1 MRVTFTQSS
10 NEGVFRGWIL
20 LRIEANDICTQIW
33 TSSTFNP
40 YKELYIWLGQIR
52 DSQLPAKMIIDEE
65 GHGVEFIAEYLS
77 DLFVQF
83 RIEPWMCGNDTT
95 TCLKIA
101 TERCE
106 LIKAFHDGVIKFLK
120 DEYQPSQWSYI
131 DDLSNT
137 NWGSLLKP
145 SNISGENWRIR
156 LAMYWG
162 GRGNVPETGRE
173 TVWNQLTLEQQ
184 WLVIL
189 HDVMLWTTQLTA
201 NGQITEAYALVSFY
215 KNLPIDLALGEFD
228 ASWYEKRRIELNKKY
243 GLCEYSIERRT
254 PKNCRSSAKARLKT
268 LKLGQLVDGT
278 IRGIK
283 PYGVFVDIGGY
294 YALLHINAI
303 SQLAI
308 NHPEE
313 VFQVDDWIRAM
324 IVWID
329 VEKGRVSLSTS
340 DLETEPGDMLRDPL
354 GVYEKAEEMADKY
367 YQNVLSKLKAE

>member
-1 MRVTFTQSS
+1 MRVIFTQSS

-33 TSSTFNP
+33 TSSTFDP

-65 GHGVEFIAEYLS
+65 GHGVELIAEYLS
-77 DLFVQF
+77 DLLVQF
-83 RIEPWMCGNDTT
+83 RIEPWMCSNDTIT
-95 TCLKIA
+95 RLDIT

-120 DEYQPSQWSYI
+120 DEYQPLQWSSI

-137 NWGSLLKP
+137 NWESLLKP
-145 SNISGENWRIR
+145 SNISGENWRTR

-162 GRGNVPETGRE
+162 GRGRVPETGRE

-201 NGQITEAYALVSFY
+201 NGQIKEAYALVSFY

-228 ASWYEKRRIELNKKY
+228 PSWYEKRRIELNKKY
-243 GLCEYSIERRT
+243 GLRERCIERRT
-254 PKNCRSSAKARLKT
+254 PKHRRSSAKARLKT
-268 LKLGQLVDGT
+268 LKLGQIVDGS
-278 IRGIK
+278 IHQIK
-283 PYGVFVDIGGY
+283 GFGVFIDIGGY
-294 YALLHINAI
+294 YALLHITEI
-303 SQLAI
+303 SQLPI
-308 NHPEE
+308 KHPEE
-313 VFQVDDWIRAM
+313 IFQVDDWVRA
-324 IVWID
+324 IIISID
-329 VEKGRVSLSTS
+329 VEKERVLLSTS

-354 GVYEKAEEMADKY
+354 AVYEKAEEMADKY
-367 YQNVLSKLKAE
+367 YQNVLSELEAE